1 LWTYVASDKFHYSDG
16 TRARSHL
23 ATVRDVIVTSS
34 TSGTQRSSSHV
45 QAVTSPIV
53 SSRHLIRLKLLNN
66 ARGFATSTCNETRS
80 FERLVTHLYDSA
92 QNAPFNDK
100 RRTLDFRNKF
110 MNHWLISVIFA
121 ENQMKKIAKKTHRP
135 TEFPVTSI
143 FWTLTCDMHK

>member
-1 LWTYVASDKFHYSDG
+1 
-16 TRARSHL
+16 
-23 ATVRDVIVTSS
+23 
-34 TSGTQRSSSHV
+34 
-45 QAVTSPIV
+45 
-53 SSRHLIRLKLLNN
+53 
-66 ARGFATSTCNETRS
+66 
-80 FERLVTHLYDSA
+80 VTHLYDSA